1 MQIPFDQLAPFCLL
15 LFGYLRV
22 SIPGKIHQIQFFIDI
37 VKIDGLELLDG
48 GISDSIPIKKFR
60 EMGYEKNIL
69 ILTQHNGYRKTKS
82 SIIPLLKMKMGKKYP
97 NLIHDMEIRHN
108 EYNKTLD
115 YIKEL
120 EKEGSVYVIRPK
132 NPITIKRT
140 ERDPNKLRLLYNVGY
155 KEGLE
160 HIEAMKKFLNQ

>member
-1 MQIPFDQLAPFCLL
+1 MNI
-15 LFGYLRV
+15 
-22 SIPGKIHQIQFFIDI
+22 
-37 VKIDGLELLDG
+37 
-48 GISDSIPIKKFR
+48 IK
-60 EMGYEKNIL
+60 
-69 ILTQHNGYRKTKS
+69 H
-82 SIIPLLKMKMGKKYP
+82 
-97 NLIHDMEIRHN
+97 
-108 EYNKTLD
+108 LD

-160 HIEAMKKFLNQ
+160 HIEAMKKFLN